1 MVDKVKFDNINEDA
15 IGILKKPSYINL
27 MKVAI
32 DHSDALI
39 VGSEE
44 IPEELSAYLKKCNKP
59 VLEFQSK
66 EEFAEK
72 YKEFYSTKL
81 IS

>member
-44 IPEELSAYLKKCNKP
+44 IPEELSEHLKKCKKP